1 MAQLKENRLMNKQK
15 INLPKPR
22 VTSKVV
28 QKPEIPDKTLTD
40 FLEKEINIS
49 KLEDISKI
57 RAAFLWEVGGIERYR
72 IDIWNKAYVKGSL
85 YPSTKIIH
93 SFFAYYYREKGT
105 LVDKTN
111 EK

>member
-1 MAQLKENRLMNKQK
+1 MTITKGKPKLMKQK
-15 INLPKPR
+15 STPK
-22 VTSKVV
+22 VAE
-28 QKPEIPDKTLTD
+28 KPKIPDKILKD
-40 FLEKEINIS
+40 FLEEEINIS
-49 KLEDISKI
+49 KIEDISKI

-72 IDIWNKAYVKGSL
+72 IDIWNKTYVEGSL